1 MLKRAGN
8 EIMRAH
14 KSCLIPL
21 ANSTSLSNLAILKIR
36 RTRRRLGLTA
46 PSFVLNSSSTTSVD
60 QKKIKVVYN
69 AVIKP
74 KLSYFAGLV
83 QFTKILNHLNH
94 AMPLGAFNSLQC
106 KHILCER
113 VLLFVSIHLLEFD
126 NCEGFGRENLLR
138 V

>member
-46 PSFVLNSSSTTSVD
+46 PSFALNSSSTTSVERNKT
-60 QKKIKVVYN
+60 QIVYST
-69 AVIKP
+69 AFVP
-74 KLSYFAGLV
+74 KLGVFYR
-83 QFTKILNHLNH
+83 T
-94 AMPLGAFNSLQC
+94 
-106 KHILCER
+106 
-113 VLLFVSIHLLEFD
+113 SIANPNFESF
-126 NCEGFGRENLLR
+126 
-138 V
+138 